1 MSRMAGRRLLVV
13 IDYQRDLVE
22 GPLGFPAAA
31 ALEAPLCEA
40 IRACAAEGGE
50 VAFLLDTH
58 EQKYLLT
65 REGRTRPVKHAIRST
80 PGHDLYGKVGRLAA
94 DLTSV
99 QRRADGRIAPAA
111 VLLEKPAAGGL
122 TLAAYL
128 QKARPYPVIELSG
141 IDTQGSLPAAAVI
154 AQAASPESEIRV
166 DRRLIAAPDGEAL
179 AASLAMI
186 ARLGGRVVG
195 HE

>member
-1 MSRMAGRRLLVV
+1 MAARRLLVV
-13 IDYQRDLVE
+13 VDYQRDLVE
-22 GPLGFPAAA
+22 GPLGFAAAA

-40 IRACAAEGGE
+40 ARACAAEGGE

-65 REGRTRPVKHAIRST
+65 REGRTRPVKHAIKGT
-80 PGHDLYGKVGRLAA
+80 PGHELYGKVGRLAA

-122 TLAAYL
+122 SLAEYL
-128 QKARPYPVIELSG
+128 QKERPYSVIELSG
-141 IDTQGSLPAAAVI
+141 IDTQGSLLAAAVI

-166 DRRLIAAPDGEAL
+166 DRRRVASADEEAL
-179 AASLAMI
+179 AAALAAI

-195 HE
+195 DA